1 MSKVWLKRPLKTTS
15 SVQLSGNATFEGIPH
30 LNDEPINQVNY
41 RFNEHKWEKKELV
54 FLLLKRQL
62 IEQTF
67 AALNVKGL
75 RNGSNA
81 FRSRVAAPKK
91 KLPDHFSLT
100 AKVS

>member
-1 MSKVWLKRPLKTTS
+1 M
-15 SVQLSGNATFEGIPH
+15 
-30 LNDEPINQVNY
+30 NDEPINQVKNQ
-41 RFNEHKWEKKELV
+41 FNEHKWEKKELV
-54 FLLLKRQL
+54 LPLVKRQL

-67 AALNVKGL
+67 AASNVKGL

-81 FRSRVAAPKK
+81 FRSRVAAPKE

>member
-1 MSKVWLKRPLKTTS
+1 MVT
-15 SVQLSGNATFEGIPH
+15 QH
-30 LNDEPINQVNY
+30 LNDEPINQVKN
-41 RFNEHKWEKKELV
+41 RFNEHKWEKAELE
-54 FLLLKRQL
+54 LLLLVKREL

-81 FRSRVAAPKK
+81 IRSRVAAPKE

>member
-1 MSKVWLKRPLKTTS
+1 MVT
-15 SVQLSGNATFEGIPH
+15 QH
-30 LNDEPINQVNY
+30 LNDEPIDQVKN

-54 FLLLKRQL
+54 LLLVKREL
-62 IEQTF
+62 IEQTL

-81 FRSRVAAPKK
+81 FRSGVAAPKK

>member
-1 MSKVWLKRPLKTTS
+1 MVK
-15 SVQLSGNATFEGIPH
+15 QH
-30 LNDEPINQVNY
+30 LNDEPINQVKNQ
-41 RFNEHKWEKKELV
+41 FNEHKWEKTELV
-54 FLLLKRQL
+54 LLILKRQL

-81 FRSRVAAPKK
+81 FRSRFAVPKE